1 MSPSTSPPRP
11 RQVTLAAW
19 LIMLGSVFVVLTVF
33 ERISGLKTLETQDSV
48 QRFLSEPPGDGLGLG
63 VQGVLDVLR
72 LLAMVAGGCA
82 AAAAILG
89 YQVLQRSKSARV
101 ALSLLAAPLFV
112 TGLVTG
118 GFMSSVVVASAIMLW
133 FQPSRDWFNGVTREP
148 KPRPEPTPEAPL
160 VPRTS
165 EPRSFPG
172 FGSAPVAGAQP
183 GAVPAEQVGTPL
195 GAQPASPYAPA
206 GAGVRPTAVAWA
218 CALTWVFAGLAVVV
232 MAASIAVLVA
242 SPDLVFDEVRR
253 QNPDLA
259 AQGVSDHLVVQLTYV
274 LGAVIILWSLAAMVL
289 AGLAFRGVAWA
300 RVPLVVSAS
309 LAAGLCLVAAISQ
322 FLMVLPLAAC
332 VVALALLLRPD
343 VRAWFDAQRAGQRL
357 SRR

>member
-1 MSPSTSPPRP
+1 
-11 RQVTLAAW
+11 
-19 LIMLGSVFVVLTVF
+19 
-33 ERISGLKTLETQDSV
+33 
-48 QRFLSEPPGDGLGLG
+48 
-63 VQGVLDVLR
+63 
-72 LLAMVAGGCA
+72 
-82 AAAAILG
+82 
-89 YQVLQRSKSARV
+89 
-101 ALSLLAAPLFV
+101 
-112 TGLVTG
+112 
-118 GFMSSVVVASAIMLW
+118 
-133 FQPSRDWFNGVTREP
+133 
-148 KPRPEPTPEAPL
+148 
-160 VPRTS
+160 
-165 EPRSFPG
+165 
-172 FGSAPVAGAQP
+172 VAGAQP
-183 GAVPAEQVGTPL
+183 GAQPAEQVGTPL
-195 GAQPASPYAPA
+195 GAEPYAP

-309 LAAGLCLVAAISQ
+309 LATGLCLVAAISQ

-332 VVALALLLRPD
+332 VVALSLLVRPD
-343 VRAWFDAQRAGQRL
+343 VRAWFDAQRATQRL